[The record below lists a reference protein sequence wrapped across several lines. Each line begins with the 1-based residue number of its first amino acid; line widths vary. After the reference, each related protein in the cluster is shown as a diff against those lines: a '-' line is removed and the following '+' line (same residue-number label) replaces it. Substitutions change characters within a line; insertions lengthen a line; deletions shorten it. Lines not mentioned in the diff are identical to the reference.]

1 MVAYKGDLNFKN
13 LTRKEKLVLQKSK
26 ARVRIVKILLVVTMV
41 VGILYFNPNIIVNL
55 KSNIMNVSI
64 GTGIYK
70 SKVLRLQKEE
80 YVYQEAGGT
89 TKKGIQ
95 KISVQINQGKFKGK
109 ILTIENNYDNSNPY
123 SYVMKK
129 GDRLYLSVEEK
140 NGDIKNAYIYDYDR
154 GMYIAIL
161 SATFILSVILIGGKK
176 GIKTCLCIAV
186 TLPIVTKLIPYFILK
201 GYNYIIVILMFSLIL
216 IGILTVIME
225 GISKES
231 IATMLGSVGGML
243 VGGGF
248 IYVFQ
253 YLCKITGIS
262 SDQIQLLLYN
272 GKNINFTG
280 VLFASLV
287 IGSLGAIMHM
297 SLNVTRAMQKADL
310 ETMNIKVTDLMKI
323 GFKEG
328 KASLGAMTNTLILA
342 YLGATLQVIIIFM
355 VSNNVTLLQGINGET
370 IVLEILRI
378 ITGVL
383 GFMAAIPATTL
394 VYGFLYKK
402 EFLNKKYV

>member
-26 ARVRIVKILLVVTMV
+26 TKIRIIKILIVVGMIL
-41 VGILYFNPNIIVNL
+41 GILYFNPNIIVNL
-55 KSNIMNVSI
+55 KSNIMNISI

-80 YVYQEAGGT
+80 YVYQESGGT
-89 TKKGIQ
+89 NKKGIQ
-95 KISVQINQGKFKGK
+95 NISVQITQGKFKGK
-109 ILTIENNYDNSNPY
+109 IITIENNYDNSNPY

-140 NGDIKNAYIYDYDR
+140 NGNIKNAYIYDYDR
-154 GMYIAIL
+154 GMYVAIL
-161 SATFILSVILIGGKK
+161 MGIFVLSVILIGGKK
-176 GIKTCLCIAV
+176 GIKTCLCIV
-186 TLPIVTKLIPYFILK
+186 FTLTIVTKIIPYFILK
-201 GYNYIIVILMFSLIL
+201 GYNYIVVILMFSLIL
-216 IGILTVIME
+216 IGVLTVIME

-231 IATMLGSVGGML
+231 IAIMLGSVGGML

-262 SDQIQLLLYN
+262 SDKIQLLLYN
-272 GKNINFTG
+272 GKNVNFTG
-280 VLFASLV
+280 ILFGSLV
-287 IGSLGAIMHM
+287 IGSLGAIMHI
-297 SLNVTRAMQKADL
+297 SLNITRAMKKADL
-310 ETMNIKVTDLMKI
+310 ETMNIKVTELMKI

-328 KASLGAMTNTLILA
+328 KESLGAMTNTLILA
-342 YLGATLQVIIIFM
+342 YLGATLQIIIIFI

-378 ITGVL
+378 ITGIL
-383 GFMAAIPATTL
+383 GFMAAIPATTF
-394 VYGFLYKK
+394 VYGVLYKK